1 MDTDKRIQELQ
12 KKMEEDVD
20 NLDEKDKAHYI
31 FEIAKI
37 YKEKKMMDK
46 AIEQFKETIAQTTS
60 FNTKIDAIFEI
71 LHIGLM
77 DKNQDIHKEYL
88 NKCTE
93 LLKTEGGDWEKKNRL
108 KVYEGLNFILNK
120 NFKDAG
126 KNFLDALMTFTSY
139 ELFDFKT
146 FVFYTAIT
154 NIITVDRKTLKERI
168 IDNSDV
174 LSCINDIPHL
184 QSFLN
189 SFYDGDYF
197 KFFEELYYIIEIIKK
212 DFYLSKHYNFFINEM
227 RIKVYS
233 QFLQS
238 YKTVTIENMAN
249 VFGVSTN
256 FIDSELS
263 NFISQGRLN
272 AKIDKVSGIIEC
284 SHNEQN
290 IDLYQTTIRES
301 DILISKIHNLVNY
314 WKYHE
319 IFTQYIKK
327 YLIHN
332 NTILLKIKL

>member
-1 MDTDKRIQELQ
+1 MEADKRIEELK

-20 NLDEKDKAHYI
+20 GIEEKDKASYI
-31 FEIAKI
+31 FEIGKI

-46 AIEQFKETIAQTTS
+46 ALEQFKETIAQTIS

-71 LHIGLM
+71 LHIGLLQ
-77 DKNQDIHKEYL
+77 KNQDILKEYL
-88 NKCTE
+88 AKCAE
-93 LLKTEGGDWEKKNRL
+93 LLKEEGADWEKKNRL
-108 KVYEGLNFILNK
+108 KIYEGLNFILNK

-126 KNFLDALMTFTSY
+126 KNFLEALMTFTSY

-184 QSFLN
+184 QKFLN
-189 SFYDGDYF
+189 SFYDGEYGD
-197 KFFEELYYIIEIIKK
+197 FFVELYYIIRIIQN
-212 DFYLSKHYNFFINEM
+212 DFYLSKHYNYFINEM

-238 YKTVTIENMAN
+238 YKTVTMDNMAK

-256 FIDSELS
+256 FIDRELS
-263 NFISQGRLN
+263 NFISQGRIN

-301 DILISKIHNLVNY
+301 DILISKIHKLS
-314 WKYHE
+314 KLLE
-319 IFTQYIKK
+319 I
-327 YLIHN
+327 
-332 NTILLKIKL
+332 

>member
-1 MDTDKRIQELQ
+1 MDADKRIEELR
-12 KKMEEDVD
+12 KKMEEDED
-20 NLDEKDKAHYI
+20 GIEEKDKASYI
-31 FEIAKI
+31 FEIGKI

-46 AIEQFKETIAQTTS
+46 ALETFKETIEQTTS

-77 DKNQDIHKEYL
+77 DKNQDILKEYL
-88 NKCTE
+88 EKCHE
-93 LLKTEGGDWEKKNRL
+93 LLKSEGGDWEKKNRL
-108 KVYEGLNFILNK
+108 KIYEGLNFVLNK

-126 KNFLDALMTFTSY
+126 QNFLDALMTFTSY

-154 NIITVDRKTLKERI
+154 NIITVDRKTLKDRI

-174 LSCINDIPHL
+174 LSCINEIPHL
-184 QSFLN
+184 QKFLN
-189 SFYDGDYF
+189 TFYDGEYGE
-197 KFFEELYYIIEIIKK
+197 FFHELYYIIQVLKK
-212 DFYLSKHYNFFINEM
+212 DFYLSKHYNYFINEM

-238 YKTVTIENMAN
+238 YKTVTIDNMAN

-263 NFISQGRLN
+263 NFISQGRIN

-301 DILISKIHNLVNY
+301 DILISKIHKLS
-314 WKYHE
+314 KLLE
-319 IFTQYIKK
+319 I
-327 YLIHN
+327 
-332 NTILLKIKL
+332 

>member
-1 MDTDKRIQELQ
+1 MVEDKRIEELK

-20 NLDEKDKAHYI
+20 GIEEKDKATYI
-31 FEIAKI
+31 FEIGKI

-46 AIEQFKETIAQTTS
+46 AMEQFKETIAQTSS
-60 FNTKIDAIFEI
+60 FNTKFDAIFEI
-71 LHIGLM
+71 LHIGLLE
-77 DKNQDIHKEYL
+77 KNQDILKEYL
-88 NKCTE
+88 SKCKE
-93 LLKTEGGDWEKKNRL
+93 LLKDEGGDWEKKNRF

-146 FVFYTAIT
+146 FVFYTAIV

-184 QSFLN
+184 QKFLN
-189 SFYDGDYF
+189 TFYEGEYSE
-197 KFFEELYYIIEIIKK
+197 FFVELYYIIQILKK
-212 DFYLSKHYNFFINEM
+212 DFYLSKHYNYFINEM

-256 FIDSELS
+256 FIDKELS
-263 NFISQGRLN
+263 NFISQGRIN

-290 IDLYQTTIRES
+290 VDLYQTTIRES
-301 DILISKIHNLVNY
+301 DILISKIHKLS
-314 WKYHE
+314 KLLE
-319 IFTQYIKK
+319 I
-327 YLIHN
+327 
-332 NTILLKIKL
+332 

>member
-1 MDTDKRIQELQ
+1 MDADKRIEELR
-12 KKMEEDVD
+12 KKMEEDED
-20 NLDEKDKAHYI
+20 GIEEKDKASYI
-31 FEIAKI
+31 FEIGKI

-46 AIEQFKETIAQTTS
+46 ALETFKETIEQTTS

-77 DKNQDIHKEYL
+77 DKNQDILKEYL
-88 NKCTE
+88 EKCHE
-93 LLKTEGGDWEKKNRL
+93 LLKSEGGDWEKKNRL
-108 KVYEGLNFILNK
+108 KIYEGLNFVLNK

-126 KNFLDALMTFTSY
+126 QNFLDALMTFTSY

-154 NIITVDRKTLKERI
+154 NIITVDRKTLKDRI

-174 LSCINDIPHL
+174 LSCINEIPHL
-184 QSFLN
+184 QKFLN
-189 SFYDGDYF
+189 TFYDGEYGE
-197 KFFEELYYIIEIIKK
+197 FFHELYYIIQVLKK
-212 DFYLSKHYNFFINEM
+212 DFYLSKHYNYFINEM

-233 QFLQS
+233 LFLQS
-238 YKTVTIENMAN
+238 YKTVTIDNMAN

-263 NFISQGRLN
+263 NFISQGRIN

-301 DILISKIHNLVNY
+301 DILISKIHKLS
-314 WKYHE
+314 KLLE
-319 IFTQYIKK
+319 I
-327 YLIHN
+327 
-332 NTILLKIKL
+332 

>member
-1 MDTDKRIQELQ
+1 MDADKRIEELK
-12 KKMEEDVD
+12 KKMEEDVEGIE
-20 NLDEKDKAHYI
+20 EKDKATYI
-31 FEIAKI
+31 FEIGKI

-46 AIEQFKETIAQTTS
+46 AIEQFKETIEKTTS
-60 FNTKIDAIFEI
+60 FNTKFDALFEI
-71 LHIGLM
+71 LHIGLLE
-77 DKNQDIHKEYL
+77 KNQDILKEYL
-88 NKCTE
+88 SKCQE
-93 LLKTEGGDWEKKNRL
+93 LLNKEGGDWEKKNRF

-184 QSFLN
+184 QKFLN
-189 SFYDGDYF
+189 TFYEGEYSE
-197 KFFEELYYIIEIIKK
+197 FFLELYYIIQTLKK
-212 DFYLSKHYNFFINEM
+212 DFYLSKHYNYFINEM

-238 YKTVTIENMAN
+238 YKTVTIDNMAK

-263 NFISQGRLN
+263 NFISQGRIN

-290 IDLYQTTIRES
+290 VDLYQTTIRES
-301 DILISKIHNLVNY
+301 DILISKIHKLS
-314 WKYHE
+314 KLLE
-319 IFTQYIKK
+319 I
-327 YLIHN
+327 
-332 NTILLKIKL
+332 

>member
-1 MDTDKRIQELQ
+1 MDADKRIEELK

-20 NLDEKDKAHYI
+20 GIEEKDKASYI
-31 FEIAKI
+31 FEIGKI

-46 AIEQFKETIAQTTS
+46 ALETFKETIEQTTS

-77 DKNQDIHKEYL
+77 DKNQDILKEYL
-88 NKCTE
+88 EKCHE
-93 LLKTEGGDWEKKNRL
+93 LLKSEGGDWEKKNRL
-108 KVYEGLNFILNK
+108 KIYEGLNFVLNK

-154 NIITVDRKTLKERI
+154 NIITVDRKTLKDRI

-174 LSCINDIPHL
+174 LSCINEIPHL
-184 QSFLN
+184 QKFLN
-189 SFYDGDYF
+189 TFYDGEYE
-197 KFFEELYYIIEIIKK
+197 KFFKELYFIIQVLKK
-212 DFYLSKHYNFFINEM
+212 DFYLSKHYNYYINEM
-227 RIKVYS
+227 RVKVYS

-238 YKTVTIENMAN
+238 YKTVTMDNMAK

-256 FIDSELS
+256 FIDRELS
-263 NFISQGRLN
+263 NFISQGRIN

-284 SHNEQN
+284 NHNEEN
-290 IDLYQTTIRES
+290 VDLYQATIRDS
-301 DILISKIHNLVNY
+301 DILISKIHKLS
-314 WKYHE
+314 KLLE
-319 IFTQYIKK
+319 I
-327 YLIHN
+327 
-332 NTILLKIKL
+332 

>member
-1 MDTDKRIQELQ
+1 MDADKRIEELK

-20 NLDEKDKAHYI
+20 GIEEKDKASYI
-31 FEIAKI
+31 FEIGKI

-46 AIEQFKETIAQTTS
+46 AIEQFKETIEKTTS
-60 FNTKIDAIFEI
+60 FNTKVDAIFEI
-71 LHIGLM
+71 LHIGLL
-77 DKNQDIHKEYL
+77 DKNQDILKEYL
-88 NKCTE
+88 AKCTD
-93 LLKTEGGDWEKKNRL
+93 LLKEEGADWEKKNRL
-108 KVYEGLNFILNK
+108 KIYEGLNFILNK

-126 KNFLDALMTFTSY
+126 KNFIEALMTFTSY

-154 NIITVDRKTLKERI
+154 NIITVDRKTLKEKI

-184 QSFLN
+184 QKFLN
-189 SFYDGDYF
+189 SFYDGEYGQ
-197 KFFEELYYIIEIIKK
+197 FFEELYYIIQIVKK

-238 YKTVTIENMAN
+238 YRSVTMENMAS
-249 VFGVSTN
+249 VFGVSVN
-256 FIDSELS
+256 FIDRELS

-284 SHNEQN
+284 SQNEQN

-301 DILISKIHNLVNY
+301 DILISKIHKLS
-314 WKYHE
+314 KLLE
-319 IFTQYIKK
+319 I
-327 YLIHN
+327 
-332 NTILLKIKL
+332 

>member
-1 MDTDKRIQELQ
+1 MDADKRIEELR
-12 KKMEEDVD
+12 KKMEEDED
-20 NLDEKDKAHYI
+20 GIEEKDKASYI
-31 FEIAKI
+31 FEIGKI

-46 AIEQFKETIAQTTS
+46 ALETFKETIEQTTS

-77 DKNQDIHKEYL
+77 DKNQDILKEYL
-88 NKCTE
+88 EKCHE
-93 LLKTEGGDWEKKNRL
+93 LLKSEGGDWEKKNRL
-108 KVYEGLNFILNK
+108 KIYEGLNFVLNK

-154 NIITVDRKTLKERI
+154 NIITVDRKTLKDRI

-174 LSCINDIPHL
+174 LSCINEIPHL
-184 QSFLN
+184 QKFLN
-189 SFYDGDYF
+189 TFYDGEYGE
-197 KFFEELYYIIEIIKK
+197 FFHELYYIIQVLKK
-212 DFYLSKHYNFFINEM
+212 DFYLSKHYNYFINEM

-238 YKTVTIENMAN
+238 YKTVTIDNMAN

-263 NFISQGRLN
+263 NFISQGRIN

-301 DILISKIHNLVNY
+301 DILISKIHKLS
-314 WKYHE
+314 KLLE
-319 IFTQYIKK
+319 I
-327 YLIHN
+327 
-332 NTILLKIKL
+332 

>member
-1 MDTDKRIQELQ
+1 MDADKRIEELR
-12 KKMEEDVD
+12 KKMEEDED
-20 NLDEKDKAHYI
+20 GIEEKDKASYI
-31 FEIAKI
+31 FEIGKI

-46 AIEQFKETIAQTTS
+46 ALETFKETIEQTTS

-77 DKNQDIHKEYL
+77 DKNQDILKEYL
-88 NKCTE
+88 EKCHE
-93 LLKTEGGDWEKKNRL
+93 LLKSEGGDWEKKNRL
-108 KVYEGLNFILNK
+108 KIYEGLNFVLNK

-154 NIITVDRKTLKERI
+154 NIITVDRKTLKDRI

-174 LSCINDIPHL
+174 LSCINEIPHL
-184 QSFLN
+184 QKFLN
-189 SFYDGDYF
+189 TFYDGEYGE
-197 KFFEELYYIIEIIKK
+197 FFHELYYIIQVLKK
-212 DFYLSKHYNFFINEM
+212 DFYLSKHYNYFINEM

-263 NFISQGRLN
+263 NFISQGRIN

-301 DILISKIHNLVNY
+301 DILISKIHKLS
-314 WKYHE
+314 KLLE
-319 IFTQYIKK
+319 I
-327 YLIHN
+327 
-332 NTILLKIKL
+332 

>member
-1 MDTDKRIQELQ
+1 MDYEKKIEELK

-20 NLDEKDKAHYI
+20 GIEEIDKATYI
-31 FEIAKI
+31 LEIGKI
-37 YKEKKMMDK
+37 YKEQKMMDK
-46 AIEQFKETIAQTTS
+46 AIEQFKETIAQTKS

-71 LHIGLM
+71 LHIGLLE
-77 DKNQDIHKEYL
+77 KNQEILKEYL
-88 NKCTE
+88 DKCHQ
-93 LLKTEGGDWEKKNRL
+93 LLKEDGGDWEKKNKL

-154 NIITVDRKTLKERI
+154 NIITVDRKSLKERI

-184 QSFLN
+184 QKFLN
-189 SFYDGDYF
+189 NFYDGEYAEFF
-197 KFFEELYYIIEIIKK
+197 KELFHIIDMLKK

-227 RIKVYS
+227 RVKVYS

-238 YKTVTIENMAN
+238 YKSVTIENMAN

-263 NFISQGRLN
+263 NFISQGRIN

-284 SHNEQN
+284 NHNEQN
-290 IDLYQTTIRES
+290 VDLYQTTIRES
-301 DILISKIHNLVNY
+301 DILISKIHKLS
-314 WKYHE
+314 KLLE
-319 IFTQYIKK
+319 I
-327 YLIHN
+327 
-332 NTILLKIKL
+332 

>member
-1 MDTDKRIQELQ
+1 MVEDKRIEELK

-20 NLDEKDKAHYI
+20 GIEEKDKATYI
-31 FEIAKI
+31 FEIGKI

-46 AIEQFKETIAQTTS
+46 AMEQFKETIAQTSS
-60 FNTKIDAIFEI
+60 FNTKFDAIFEI
-71 LHIGLM
+71 LHIGLLE
-77 DKNQDIHKEYL
+77 KNQDILKEYL
-88 NKCTE
+88 SKCKE
-93 LLKTEGGDWEKKNRL
+93 LLKDEGGDWEKKNRF

-146 FVFYTAIT
+146 FVFYTAIV
-154 NIITVDRKTLKERI
+154 NIITVDRNTLKERI

-184 QSFLN
+184 QKFLN
-189 SFYDGDYF
+189 TFYEGEYSE
-197 KFFEELYYIIEIIKK
+197 FFVELYYIIQILKK
-212 DFYLSKHYNFFINEM
+212 DFYLSKHYNYFINEM

-256 FIDSELS
+256 FIDNELS
-263 NFISQGRLN
+263 NFISQGRIN

-290 IDLYQTTIRES
+290 VDLYQTTIRES
-301 DILISKIHNLVNY
+301 DILISKIHKLS
-314 WKYHE
+314 KLLE
-319 IFTQYIKK
+319 I
-327 YLIHN
+327 
-332 NTILLKIKL
+332 

>member
-1 MDTDKRIQELQ
+1 MDADKRIEELR
-12 KKMEEDVD
+12 KKMEEDED
-20 NLDEKDKAHYI
+20 GIEEKDKASYI
-31 FEIAKI
+31 FEIGKI

-46 AIEQFKETIAQTTS
+46 ALETFKETIEQTTS

-77 DKNQDIHKEYL
+77 DKNQDILKEYL
-88 NKCTE
+88 EKCHE
-93 LLKTEGGDWEKKNRL
+93 LLKSEGGDWEKKNRL
-108 KVYEGLNFILNK
+108 KIYEGLNFVLNK

-154 NIITVDRKTLKERI
+154 NIITVDRKTLKDRI

-174 LSCINDIPHL
+174 LSCINEIPHL
-184 QSFLN
+184 QKFLN
-189 SFYDGDYF
+189 TFYDGEYGQ
-197 KFFEELYYIIEIIKK
+197 FFHELYYIIQVLKK
-212 DFYLSKHYNFFINEM
+212 DFYLSKHYNYFINEM

-238 YKTVTIENMAN
+238 YKTVTIDNMAN

-263 NFISQGRLN
+263 NFISQGRIN

-301 DILISKIHNLVNY
+301 DILISKIHKLS
-314 WKYHE
+314 KLLE
-319 IFTQYIKK
+319 I
-327 YLIHN
+327 
-332 NTILLKIKL
+332 

>member
-1 MDTDKRIQELQ
+1 MDVDKKIEEIK

-20 NLDEKDKAHYI
+20 GIEEVDNAIYI
-31 FEIAKI
+31 LEIGQI
-37 YKEKKMMDK
+37 YKENKMMDK
-46 AIEQFKETIAQTTS
+46 ALEQFKETIAKTHS
-60 FNTKIDAIFEI
+60 FNTKVDAIFEI
-71 LHIGLM
+71 LHIGLLE
-77 DKNQDIHKEYL
+77 KNQDILKEYIE
-88 NKCTE
+88 KCHQ
-93 LLKTEGGDWEKKNRL
+93 LLKEEGDWEKRNKL
-108 KVYEGLNFILNK
+108 KVYEGLYFILNK

-154 NIITVDRKTLKERI
+154 NIITVDRKTLKEKI

-189 SFYDGDYF
+189 TFYDGEYS
-197 KFFEELYYIIEIIKK
+197 KFFKELFYIIEALKK

-227 RIKVYS
+227 RVKVYS

-249 VFGVSTN
+249 VFGVSTS
-256 FIDSELS
+256 FIDNELS

-290 IDLYQTTIRES
+290 VDLYQTTIRES
-301 DILISKIHNLVNY
+301 DILISKIHKLS
-314 WKYHE
+314 KLLE
-319 IFTQYIKK
+319 I
-327 YLIHN
+327 
-332 NTILLKIKL
+332 